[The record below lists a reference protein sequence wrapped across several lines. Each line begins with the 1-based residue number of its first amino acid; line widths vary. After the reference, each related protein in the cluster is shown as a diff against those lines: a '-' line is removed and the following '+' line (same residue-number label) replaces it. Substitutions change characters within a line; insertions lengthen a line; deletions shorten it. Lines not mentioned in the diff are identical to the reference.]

1 MYSSTPFLT
10 SGLDWR
16 GGGAQYHALAAL
28 PLAETWYS
36 LYSRMGGPQDWPGKL
51 QKILPPPG
59 FDPWTNQSTAS
70 CYTDYTI
77 PAHKQDSY
85 IRQVIAFKSLAKCQ
99 ISYMHP
105 AVRQ

>member
-1 MYSSTPFLT
+1 MSSSTHFLI

-16 GGGAQYHALAAL
+16 GGEGGGAQYHALAAL
-28 PLAETWYS
+28 PLAQTWYS

-70 CYTDYTI
+70 CYTDYTALHYTI

-85 IRQVIAFKSLAKCQ
+85 TRQVIAFKSLAKC
-99 ISYMHP
+99 
-105 AVRQ
+105 